1 MKVKINTWALTF
13 GLKCIFLNEKETVF
27 IHYQRAELASTLK
40 VLDRVSLVFM
50 RVS

>member
-1 MKVKINTWALTF
+1 MGFNLWVKMHF
-13 GLKCIFLNEKETVF
+13 FFNEKETVF

-40 VLDRVSLVFM
+40 ELDRVSLVFM